1 MRLLVPNT
9 AVHLSIF
16 ALILFA
22 ASQLAWSQPVLRHGV
37 SSFADDT
44 VLVRFVPG
52 AAAASVAQAHRDA
65 NGYVMRS
72 IEAIGLTV
80 VKVPAGSATQALTR
94 YRMNP
99 NVEFADLNYRRTVFY
114 PMTNEGSEPGLG
126 VTNNFTEQYGLQNT
140 GQSFGATLDPL
151 FGSLVYPSYQA
162 TAGADINAPEAW
174 DVTHGDASVA
184 IAVLDS
190 GVACTHLDLGGK
202 CIEEISFVANK
213 SSSQRD
219 ELGHGTHVAGIAAAI
234 TDNNIGIAG
243 VGWDTSIGALKT
255 CWEDYTYALFGV
267 ILGQCDDADVIEAI
281 VHATDS
287 GLYKV
292 ISMSFAGAEVSASV
306 ETAVNYAW
314 DNGLVLVAAAGNNYS
329 QDMLFPAAFTNVIGV
344 GSTDFHDNLSG
355 FSTFGSW
362 VSVLAPGT
370 TILSTV
376 PGEFCGQSA
385 SEASD
390 CYDYKSG
397 TSMAAPH
404 VSGLAALLW
413 AQYPGASNAQIR
425 SLIETEADATGA
437 TGQNFLAWSEYGRI
451 NMAKSLAGGTGGVD
465 PTSHHVQSITLS
477 AVSAAKGNKRGQA
490 VITVVDNFGNPLGGA
505 TVSGTF
511 SGAFSE
517 SRIGVTSATGSV
529 TLTTSGTAKGGV
541 SFGFCVNNVA
551 HSETIYDAG
560 ASTMTCATY

>member
-9 AVHLSIF
+9 AVHHSIF
-16 ALILFA
+16 ALIVLA

-52 AAAASVAQAHRDA
+52 AAAASMAQANRDA
-65 NGYVMRS
+65 NGYVTRS
-72 IEAIGLTV
+72 IEPIGLTV
-80 VKVPAGSATQALTR
+80 VKVPAGSATQALAR

-99 NVEFADLNYRRTVFY
+99 NVEFADLNYRRTVFF
-114 PMTNEGSEPGLG
+114 PMTNEGGEPGLG
-126 VTNNFTEQYGLQNT
+126 VANNFTEQYGLQNT
-140 GQSFGATLDPL
+140 GQAFGATLDPL
-151 FGSLVYPSYQA
+151 FGTLVHPSYKA

-174 DVTHGDASVA
+174 DITHGNPAVA

-190 GVACTHLDLGGK
+190 GVACTHLDLAGK
-202 CIEEISFVANK
+202 CLEELSFVADK
-213 SSSQRD
+213 SSSQND
-219 ELGHGTHVAGIAAAI
+219 ELGHGTHVAGIAAAT

-329 QDMLFPAAFTNVIGV
+329 QDMLYPAAFANVIGV
-344 GSTDFHDNLSG
+344 GSTDYHDNLSS

-370 TILSTV
+370 AILSTV

-413 AQYPGASNAQIR
+413 AQNPGASNAQIR
-425 SLIETEADATGA
+425 SLIETEADSTGA
-437 TGQNFLAWSEYGRI
+437 TGQNLMAWSQHGRI
-451 NMAKSLAGGTGGVD
+451 NMASSLAGGTGGID

-477 AVSAAKGNKRGQA
+477 TISAGKGNKRGQA
-490 VITVVDNFGNPLGGA
+490 VISVVDNFGNPVAGA
-505 TVSGTF
+505 TVSGSF

-517 SRIGVTSATGSV
+517 STNGVTTTTGSV
-529 TLTTSGTAKGGV
+529 TLTTSSTAKGGV
-541 SFGFCVNNVA
+541 SFGFCVTNVA
-551 HSETIYDAG
+551 HAETTYDAG
-560 ASTMTCATY
+560 ASTTTCETF